1 MKRYLYTFAV
11 EINNS
16 IDSEKSNYIYR
27 GRALCRHGYS
37 SSRKP

>member
-16 IDSEKSNYIYR
+16 IDSEKSNYIYH